1 MIHRSNRSFLSIPR
15 FKAAMNSRFA
25 SIGLLIFLLSEM
37 MSLGCNDQASP
48 SLMTDGDTDTEIE
61 VESEI
66 DNDTDGDYEQ
76 EVETTTVFEH
86 QIFVHTPDAQ
96 SGIATGDYVIP
107 SISYPAIP
115 IDAAYTNILLFQMT
129 PWAFPLRRPDVNNG
143 PVILFTDDFD
153 VIVFSPMDHF
163 FISLVSVAD
172 SRIEYGIEGEIDE
185 IPEGFTHRY
194 ILVKG
199 KGINATVEEWGR
211 LLMQDRGISRRDR
224 YADTGVSYL
233 GYWTD
238 NGATYFYNEIPGK
251 NFEET
256 LLAVKDEADELG
268 IPYGYF
274 QIDSQWYYRGPDTTT
289 RKGGLYKWEPN
300 PECFPD
306 GLAAFRERLGLPLI
320 AHNKWFIIDNA
331 YKDDYPFV
339 SGEAWSIPLGREVYD
354 IFMRDAKAWGIE
366 TYEPDWL
373 MSHIWEIP
381 YLRQEIGRA
390 EKWMM
395 DQNDAA
401 IEQERTMQLCMAGA
415 AHLMFT
421 LDMPAVT
428 TFRTSID
435 YHAATSKESYWPMFH
450 TVNMLASAL
459 GVMPF
464 KDNFHSSE
472 TWGEQEALI
481 SNLSAGMVGVGDAI
495 EEAKPNILQRT
506 CRKDGVLLKPDKS
519 ATPLDAMFM
528 PHQRP
533 YTVSTYSD
541 RGSLGRWTYLAAFHL
556 ARNHEEM
563 SVIDEAFAMLTYDG
577 EDLNNMFVWP
587 DEVTNWRF
595 NLEEDLGITE
605 RAVLYNWR
613 SGEVQ
618 MVDASFDIPTM
629 HHLYDY
635 AYFIF
640 APILPNG
647 LALIGETGK
656 FVTLA
661 DKRFKEIESL
671 ENSIR
676 VVVEGVPG
684 EVVEIVTYDTQESVL
699 LPMTFVT
706 IGFNGISEVTISR

>member
-1 MIHRSNRSFLSIPR
+1 LIIL
-15 FKAAMNSRFA
+15 
-25 SIGLLIFLLSEM
+25 SIGLLLP
-37 MSLGCNDQASP
+37 GCDDQASP
-48 SLMTDGDTDTEIE
+48 SSLIDGDADTEIE
-61 VESEI
+61 AESEI
-66 DNDTDGDYEQ
+66 DKDTDGDYEQ

-86 QIFVHTPDAQ
+86 QILIHTPDAQ
-96 SGIATGDYVIP
+96 SGIATADYVIP
-107 SISYPAIP
+107 SISYPAIQV
-115 IDAAYTNILLFQMT
+115 DAAYTNILSFQTT
-129 PWAFPLRRPDVNNG
+129 PWAFPLRRPDINNG
-143 PVILFTDDFD
+143 PVILFSDDFN

-163 FISLVSVAD
+163 FISLVNVVD
-172 SRIEYGIEGEIDE
+172 GRIEYGIEGEIDE
-185 IPEGFTHRY
+185 IPEGFTHRFL
-194 ILVKG
+194 LVKG

-211 LLMQDRGISRRDR
+211 LLMQDRGVSKRDR

-238 NGATYFYNEIPGK
+238 NGAAYFYREIPGK
-251 NFEET
+251 NFEGT
-256 LLAVKDEADELG
+256 LLAVKDEAGKLG

-274 QIDSQWYYRGPDTTT
+274 QIDSQWYFRGPDTTT

-300 PECFPD
+300 PEYFPD
-306 GLAAFRERLGLPLI
+306 GLAAFRQRLGLPLI
-320 AHNKWFIIDNA
+320 AHNKWFIIDNG

-354 IFMRDAKAWGIE
+354 IFMRNAKAWGIE

-381 YLRQEIGRA
+381 YLRQGIGRA
-390 EKWMM
+390 EKWML

-472 TWGEQEALI
+472 AWGEQEALI

-495 EEAKPNILQRT
+495 GVSKPDILSRT
-506 CRKDGVLLKPDKS
+506 CRKDGLLLKPDKS
-519 ATPLDAMFM
+519 ATPIDAMFL
-528 PHQRP
+528 HHERP
-533 YTVSTYSD
+533 YTVSTFSE
-541 RGSLGRWTYLAAFHL
+541 RENLGRWTYVAAFHL
-556 ARNHEEM
+556 SKNHAEM
-563 SVIDEAFAMLTYDG
+563 TSIDKAFAMLTYDG

-587 DEVTNWRF
+587 DEVTDWRF
-595 NLEEDLGITE
+595 DLAEDLKITE
-605 RAVLYNWR
+605 RVVLYNWR
-613 SGEVQ
+613 SGDVQ
-618 MVDASFDIPTM
+618 VVDDRFDIPVM
-629 HHLYDY
+629 PHLYDY
-635 AYFIF
+635 AYFIL
-640 APILPNG
+640 APIFSNG
-647 LALIGETGK
+647 LALIGEPGK

-661 DKRFKEIESL
+661 DKRFKEIEPL

-676 VVVEGVPG
+676 VVVTGVPG
-684 EVVEIVTYDTQESVL
+684 EVVEIMTYDTQESVL
-699 LPMTFVT
+699 LPRTFVT
-706 IGFNGISEVTISR
+706 IGSDGISEVTISR